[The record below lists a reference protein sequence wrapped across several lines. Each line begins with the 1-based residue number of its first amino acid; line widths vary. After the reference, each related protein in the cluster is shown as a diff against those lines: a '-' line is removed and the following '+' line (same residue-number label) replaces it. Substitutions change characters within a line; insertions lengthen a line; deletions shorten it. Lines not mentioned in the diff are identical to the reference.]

1 MFAVFLRRSR
11 ASRII
16 VIVKSNDKDNEG
28 EQDGNGEDG
37 KQEGW
42 KKKLGISA
50 EPVRKEFPSQ

>member
-1 MFAVFLRRSR
+1 MSAVFLRWIRV
-11 ASRII
+11 SRII
-16 VIVKSNDKDNEG
+16 IIAKSNDKDDEE

-37 KQEGW
+37 EQEGW